1 MTGQLDRTKLLA
13 ARFRA
18 AQDRPYLA
26 SALYSVTVVESR
38 TVPTMGVDRRWR
50 CYVNPGFVAALPVP
64 QLAAVWIHEVAHLLR
79 DHHGRADRLPAAQGR
94 DHHRV
99 NVAQDCEI
107 NDDLLADRLPLPP
120 GRLEPATYD
129 LPTGL
134 LFERYLALLPPS
146 VRTEH
151 DCGSGAHGADRP
163 WEVGDGAGDGINEVE
178 AGAIRRDTAQQIRAG
193 SRSRGNVPA
202 GWQRWADGV
211 LEPTVDWRRA
221 LTGAVR
227 EAAAWASGAVD
238 YTYQRPSR
246 RSQALRG
253 VVLPRLRQPVPR
265 VAVVVDTSGSMSDGQ
280 LAAALAEVTGVLR
293 AVGIGGNRVTV
304 LSCDADVHVVRAVH
318 TVGEVQLA
326 GGGGTDMRVGVEAAL
341 RHRPHII
348 IVLTDGY
355 TPWPAAPPS
364 SARVIAGL
372 IGADA
377 PAPPE
382 WIATVR
388 IDDPAEVSPPAPR

>member
-1 MTGQLDRTKLLA
+1 MAAGLDRTKLLA

-18 AQDRPYLA
+18 AHDRPYLA

-38 TVPTMGVDRRWR
+38 SVPTMGVDRRWR
-50 CYVNPGFVAALPVP
+50 CYVNPDFVAGLAVP

-79 DHHGRADRLPAAQGR
+79 DHHGRADRLAAEHGR

-120 GRLEPATYD
+120 GRLEPTTYGM
-129 LPTGL
+129 PAGL
-134 LFERYLALLPPS
+134 LFERYLTLLPPE
-146 VRTEH
+146 VGGD
-151 DCGSGAHGADRP
+151 DCGSGAHGVDRP
-163 WEVGDGAGDGINEVE
+163 WEVGDGSGEGISEVE
-178 AGAIRRDTAQQIRAG
+178 AGAIRRDTSQQIRQA
-193 SRSRGNVPA
+193 SRSRGSVPA
-202 GWQRWADGV
+202 GWQRWAETV

-246 RSQALRG
+246 RSPALSK
-253 VVLPRLRQPVPR
+253 VVLPRLRQPLPR
-265 VAVVVDTSGSMSDGQ
+265 VAIVVDTSGSMSDGQ
-280 LAAALAEVTGVLR
+280 LAAALAEVSGVLK

-304 LSCDADVHVVRAVH
+304 LSCDAAVQVVRAVC
-318 TVGEVQLA
+318 TVGAVRLA
-326 GGGGTDMRVGVEAAL
+326 GGGGTDMRVGVDEAL

-348 IVLTDGY
+348 VVLTDGY
-355 TPWPAAPPS
+355 TPWPATPPE
-364 SARVIAGL
+364 SARLIVGL
-372 IGADA
+372 IGAKA
-377 PAPPE
+377 PPPPE
-382 WIATVR
+382 WITTVR
-388 IDDPAEVSPPAPR
+388 VDDTAYAR